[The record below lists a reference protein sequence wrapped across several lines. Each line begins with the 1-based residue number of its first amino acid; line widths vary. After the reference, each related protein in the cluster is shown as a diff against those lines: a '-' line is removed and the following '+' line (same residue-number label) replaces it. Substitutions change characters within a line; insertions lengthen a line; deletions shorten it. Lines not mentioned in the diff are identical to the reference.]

1 MGKPNDRDMI
11 EERGMDNAP
20 HCVWNGYIVI
30 DSQLIAQNNPDSEY
44 IQYSTRRG
52 AECEVATESARRTVR
67 GGACMQAA
75 KALRLRSTTQSV
87 GQPILTWI
95 VK

>member
-1 MGKPNDRDMI
+1 MGKPIDREMR

-20 HCVWNGYIVI
+20 QCLWRGYIVMAA
-30 DSQLIAQNNPDSEY
+30 SLAQNNPDSEY